1 MRIMQRP
8 LRVMKVSLAGL
19 TTCIACAVWAQP
31 SQSAPSEPGSRRQ
44 YALSLSP
51 LSHDASWMLRGV
63 EGRRGVAFG
72 IKKDERIEGLRLD
85 LDFSYS
91 AALLDQLSHLN
102 VLLNGVVIQALPLKT
117 PTTAPL
123 SQAQVTIPL
132 LDLQP
137 FNVLELQLIGHYTM
151 GCENPLHPDLWVKI
165 EKSSK
170 LVFDVQRLQLPDDLG
185 LLPRP
190 FFDSRDLHAQKISFV
205 LGTISDKRLEA
216 AGIVASWLGALA
228 TYRGTEFLV
237 DPEGIPKRGHAIVIL
252 GQNETLPGV
261 SLPAISG
268 PTVAIRSNPKDPT
281 SKLLIVMGRDD
292 EEIRHAVVSLTL
304 GAQTLSGPTVIVSN
318 NAPIPRK
325 PYDAPNWMP
334 TDRPVFLGELLP
346 AGDFTVSG
354 FDPPPI
360 SIGLRLPPDLSS
372 WRTSSVPLNM
382 NVRYSP
388 VTHGQDATLAVL
400 INRQFV
406 QEIKLGDSD
415 KGIWGVLTGVAG
427 MVRQAV
433 NLPLAMLESQAELQF
448 KFNYPE
454 PVRSECGAHIQD
466 NYRSGIDPKS
476 TIDLSTLPHHLAMP
490 DLAAFRTSAF
500 PYSRMA
506 DLSETVVIL
515 SKDIAPD
522 EIKAFL
528 SVLGKVGQSTGYPAT
543 GLTVQRG
550 KDKLQNMDLLIIEAG
565 PPSELL
571 SQWSSYLPKFKTELA
586 NSGWMATLTKR
597 LTTHPFQSVNPHS
610 LMAPE
615 NGAYVAGFESP
626 VTTGRS
632 VIVIAGGNPEG
643 LSKAVQFM
651 LFDPNQAER
660 FQGSLVV
667 VRDGA
672 IESLSSDKHYFVGDL
687 GFYGSTLWFLSKNP
701 FILFLLFFVGSVL
714 FAVVLFLSL
723 RARSQQRLLSG
734 THNALKPMD
743 KE

>member
-1 MRIMQRP
+1 MKIMQRSF
-8 LRVMKVSLAGL
+8 RVMKVSLAGL
-19 TTCIACAVWAQP
+19 TTCIACAAWAQP
-31 SQSAPSEPGSRRQ
+31 SQSTPSESGARRQ
-44 YALSLSP
+44 YALSLNP
-51 LSHDASWMLRGV
+51 LNNDASWALRGV
-63 EGRRGVAFG
+63 DGRKGVAFG
-72 IKKDERIEGLRLD
+72 IRKDERIEGLRLD

-91 AALLDQLSHLN
+91 AALLDKLSHLN

-117 PTTAPL
+117 PPTAPL

-151 GCENPLHPDLWVKI
+151 GCENPLHPDLWAKI

-185 LLPRP
+185 LLPSP
-190 FFDSRDLHAQKISFV
+190 FFDARDLHAQKISFV
-205 LGTISDKRLEA
+205 LGALSDKRLEA

-237 DPEGIPKRGHAIVIL
+237 DPAGIPERGHAIVIL
-252 GQNETLPGV
+252 GQNETLPSV
-261 SLPAISG
+261 SLPAVHG
-268 PTVAIRSNPKDPT
+268 PTVAIRPNPKDPT
-281 SKLLIVMGRDD
+281 SKLLIVRGRDD
-292 EEIRHAVVSLTL
+292 EEIRNAIVSLTL
-304 GAQTLSGPTVIVSN
+304 GAQTLSGPTALVSN
-318 NAPIPRK
+318 NAPTPRK

-334 TDRPVFLGELLP
+334 TDRPVYLGELLS
-346 AGDFTVSG
+346 ADDFTVTG

-372 WRTSSVPLNM
+372 WRTPSVPLNLK
-382 NVRYSP
+382 VRYSP
-388 VTHGQDATLAVL
+388 VPLGQDATLAVL

-406 QEIKLGDSD
+406 QEIKLGDSY
-415 KGIWGVLTGVAG
+415 KGVWSALTAVAG
-427 MVRQAV
+427 MARQAV

-454 PVRSECGAHIQD
+454 PVRSECGGHVQD
-466 NYRSGIDPKS
+466 NYRSSIDPKS

-490 DLAAFRTSAF
+490 DLAAFRTAAF

-571 SQWSSYLPKFKTELA
+571 SQWASYLPKSKSELA
-586 NSGWMATLTKR
+586 NSGWMATLSRR
-597 LTTHPFQSVNPHS
+597 LTTNPFQGVIPQAR
-610 LMAPE
+610 MAPE
-615 NGAYVAGFESP
+615 NGAYIAGFESP

-632 VIVIAGGNPEG
+632 AIVIAGGNPEG

-651 LFDPNQAER
+651 LFDPVQAER
-660 FQGSLVV
+660 FQGSLVI
-667 VRDGA
+667 VRDDV
-672 IESLSSDKHYFVGDL
+672 IESVSSDKRYFVGDL

-701 FILFLLFFVGSVL
+701 VVLFLLFLAGSVL
-714 FAVVLFLSL
+714 FAIVLFLSL
-723 RARSQQRLLSG
+723 HARSQQRLLSG
-734 THNALKPMD
+734 THKALKPID